1 MAWRENLRGLYAVL
15 DRPDASL
22 ARALCRGG
30 AKVIQV
36 RLKDGSDAD
45 ILAAARAAREAGALV
60 VVNDRVDLALLSGAD
75 GVHLGQ
81 GDLPIAEARTL
92 SARHDRARPLL
103 IGASTHNPDEVAA
116 ALSAG
121 ADYLGFGPVFATAT
135 KANPDP
141 VVGLLGLAAAVRQ
154 AEPTPVIAIG
164 GITGATATAVFEAGA
179 HGACAIAAVN
189 RAADPAAAAAAIAA
203 AWHA

>member
-36 RLKDGSDAD
+36 RLKNGSDAA
-45 ILAAARAAREAGALV
+45 ILAAAGAAKDAGAMV

-81 GDLPIAEARTL
+81 GDLPIAEARAL
-92 SARHDRARPLL
+92 SARHDRPLI
-103 IGASTHNPDEVAA
+103 IGASTHNADEVAA

-141 VVGLLGLAAAVRQ
+141 VVGIAGLAAAVRQ
-154 AEPTPVIAIG
+154 AHPTPVIAIG
-164 GITGATATAVFEAGA
+164 GVTAATAGAIFETGA

-189 RAADPAAAAAAIAA
+189 HAADPAAAAAAIAA
-203 AWHA
+203 AWSR